1 MHIRRPLVGATL
13 LERYRVLRPLGQGGM
28 GAVYEAA
35 DVKTGAVVAIKV
47 LARPKS
53 NNAAREYRRFIRE
66 AQTAARLAHS
76 HAVQVFAVGEL
87 DSGEPFF
94 VMERLLGETLR
105 ARLDRVRQI
114 KFGNVVTIF
123 NQLLAV
129 LESVHAQGIIHRD
142 VKPENIFLTERP
154 GEAPMA
160 KLIDFGVAKLWQ
172 GKEESDD
179 HGGQT
184 SLTATGVVVGTVAYL
199 SPEQI
204 SNPRELDPLI
214 DLWACGVTL
223 YESLT
228 GRRPFQG
235 ETPMA
240 IMLDVLHRSPAAARR
255 IRPSIPGALE
265 VVVMT
270 SLRRRPEHRY
280 PSAAHFRAALMTAG
294 ASLIERR
301 PPSSPDTQPEIATYS
316 RRSSPPSAS
325 TSENCR
331 VVHTLPADVAEL
343 LTQDTLDDDDDGGPT
358 RPF

>member
-1 MHIRRPLVGATL
+1 MNPRAPLVGATL
-13 LERYRVLRPLGQGGM
+13 LDRYRVLRLLGQGGM

-35 DVKTGAVVAIKV
+35 DVSTGDVVAIKV
-47 LARPKS
+47 LARPKPTNS
-53 NNAAREYRRFIRE
+53 AREYRRFMRE
-66 AQTAARLAHS
+66 AQTAARLGHS

-87 DSGEPFF
+87 ESGEPFF

-105 ARLDRVRQI
+105 ARIDRVRHI
-114 KFGNVVTIF
+114 KFGSIVMIF
-123 NQLLAV
+123 NQLLSV
-129 LESVHAQGIIHRD
+129 LESVHRLGIVHRD

-154 GEAPMA
+154 GELPMA

-172 GKEESDD
+172 GKPDSDD
-179 HGGQT
+179 QGQT

-204 SNPRELDPLI
+204 SNPRDVDPLV

-223 YESLT
+223 YESLA

-240 IMLDVLHRSPAAARR
+240 IMLDVLHRSPAPARR
-255 IRPSIPGALE
+255 VRAAIPEALE

-270 SLRRRPEHRY
+270 ALRRRPEHRY
-280 PSAAHFRAALMTAG
+280 PSAAHFRAALMSAG
-294 ASLIERR
+294 AGLIERR
-301 PPSSPDTQPEIATYS
+301 MPSSPDTQPEIATYS
-316 RRSSPPSAS
+316 LRSSSVAS

-331 VVHTLPADVAEL
+331 VHRLPAGVKEL
-343 LTQDTLDDDDDGGPT
+343 LTQDTLDDDDDPT